1 MLMEAFYYH
10 IAWRS
15 RGGRVGG
22 HPTKITG
29 GHADFNAHVPLMQ
42 SFNPKRLD
50 IRASLK
56 TVPKQLM
63 VRTFHERYA
72 IQAYAVVDMS
82 TSMNFIGHQHKWQL
96 STEIVQAIAWSA
108 ISNGD
113 TFGCV
118 GADDTLRMDVYEPS
132 TYRAAVVED
141 IASKMRSVQF
151 TQPVGINALPS
162 VSELLP
168 VRRSLVFLIS
178 DFYMDEALLTQSLQ
192 SLAAHDVVPI
202 VIWDSAEIT
211 NLPDWG
217 WMRVN
222 DMEGK
227 GTRSV
232 FLRPALKQAIKNT
245 YHMRQQRLTQLFNSA
260 GTRPPFFV
268 LNQFNSEA
276 MTQHMLEDSGC

>member
-1 MLMEAFYYH
+1 MEAFHYH

-29 GHADFNAHVPLMQ
+29 GHADFNTHVPLMQ
-42 SFNPKRLD
+42 NFNPKRLD
-50 IRASLK
+50 LRASLK
-56 TVPKQLM
+56 TVPRQLM

-82 TSMNFIGHQHKWQL
+82 TSMSFVGQQNKWRL

-108 ISNGD
+108 ICNGD
-113 TFGCV
+113 TFGCI
-118 GADDTLRMDVYEPS
+118 GADDSLRMDVYEPS
-132 TYRAAVVED
+132 TYRAAVVDEV
-141 IASKMRSVQF
+141 ASKMHNVQF
-151 TQPVGINALPS
+151 TQPVGINALPQA
-162 VSELLP
+162 SELLP
-168 VRRSLVFLIS
+168 ARRSLIFLIS
-178 DFYMDEALLTQSLQ
+178 DFYMEETLLVRSLQ
-192 SLAAHDVVPI
+192 SLATHDVVPV
-202 VIWDSAEIT
+202 VICDSAEMT
-211 NLPDWG
+211 DLPDWG
-217 WMRVN
+217 WMRLN

-227 GTRSV
+227 GTRTV

-245 YHMRQQRLTQLFNSA
+245 YHRRRQHLTQLFNTF

-276 MTQHMLEDSGC
+276 MTQHMLEDS

>member
-1 MLMEAFYYH
+1 MDAFYYH
-10 IAWRS
+10 IGWRG

-50 IRASLK
+50 LRASLK
-56 TVPKQLM
+56 TVPRQLM
-63 VRTFHERYA
+63 VRTFHEHYA
-72 IQAYAVVDMS
+72 IQTYAVIDMS
-82 TSMNFIGHQHKWQL
+82 TSMNFVGQQTKWRL
-96 STEIVQAIAWSA
+96 ATEIVQAIAWSA
-108 ISNGD
+108 ICNGD

-118 GADDTLRMDVYEPS
+118 GADDNLRMEVYEPS
-132 TYRAAVVED
+132 TYRAAIVED

-151 TQPVGINALPS
+151 TQPAGIHALPR

-168 VRRSLVFLIS
+168 TRRSLVFLIS
-178 DFYMDEALLTQSLQ
+178 DFYMDEALLTQSLH

-211 NLPDWG
+211 DLPDWG

-222 DMEGK
+222 DMEGN
-227 GTRSV
+227 GMRTV
-232 FLRPALKQAIKNT
+232 FLRPALKQAIKNS
-245 YHMRQQRLTQLFNSA
+245 YHTRQQSLTQLFSTY

-276 MTQHMLEDSGC
+276 MTQHMLEDRGC

>member
-1 MLMEAFYYH
+1 MEAFYYH

-42 SFNPKRLD
+42 NFNPKRIDL
-50 IRASLK
+50 RASLK

-82 TSMNFIGHQHKWQL
+82 TSMNFVGQQHKWQL

-108 ISNGD
+108 ICNGD

-118 GADDTLRMDVYEPS
+118 AADDSLRMDVYEPS
-132 TYRAAVVED
+132 THRAAVVDD

-151 TQPVGINALPS
+151 TQPVGIKALPR
-162 VSELLP
+162 VNELLP
-168 VRRSLVFLIS
+168 ARRSLVFLIS

-192 SLAAHDVVPI
+192 NLTAHDVVPI
-202 VIWDSAEIT
+202 VIWDSAEI
-211 NLPDWG
+211 NELPDWG

-222 DMEGK
+222 DMEGN

-232 FLRPALKQAIKNT
+232 FLRPALKKAIQHT
-245 YHMRQQRLTQLFNSA
+245 YHARQQRLTQLFTSA

-268 LNQFNSEA
+268 LNQFHSEA

>member
-1 MLMEAFYYH
+1 MEAFHYH

-29 GHADFNAHVPLMQ
+29 GHADFNTHAPLMQ

-50 IRASLK
+50 LRASLK

-72 IQAYAVVDMS
+72 IQAFAVVDMS
-82 TSMNFIGHQHKWQL
+82 TSMSFIGQQNKWRL

-108 ISNGD
+108 ICNGD
-113 TFGCV
+113 TFGCIA
-118 GADDTLRMDVYEPS
+118 ADDELRMDVYEPS
-132 TYRAAVVED
+132 TYRSAVVAD
-141 IASKMRSVQF
+141 IAYKMQGIQF
-151 TQPVGINALPS
+151 NQPVGVNALPR
-162 VSELLP
+162 VCELLP
-168 VRRSLVFLIS
+168 TRRALVFLIS
-178 DFYMDEALLTQSLQ
+178 DFHMEEAVLTKSLQ
-192 SLAAHDVVPI
+192 SLAMHDVVPV
-202 VIWDSAEIT
+202 VIWDTAET
-211 NLPDWG
+211 RDLPDWG

-227 GTRSV
+227 GTRTV
-232 FLRPALKQAIKNT
+232 FLRPALKKAIQEAYRT
-245 YHMRQQRLTQLFNSA
+245 RQQRLAQLLNAA

-268 LNQFNSEA
+268 LHAFNSEA
-276 MTQHMLEDSGC
+276 MTQHMLEDS